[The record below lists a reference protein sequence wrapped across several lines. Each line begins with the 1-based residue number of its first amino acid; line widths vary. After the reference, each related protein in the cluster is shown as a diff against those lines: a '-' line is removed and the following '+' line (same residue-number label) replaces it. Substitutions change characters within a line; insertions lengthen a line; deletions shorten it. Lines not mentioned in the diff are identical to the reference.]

1 MYVYYAQEAR
11 FVFLNV
17 LSDEGSI
24 GGGNER
30 LKISLMGHSS
40 ASIAIKLFYAIL
52 RLIPDWDCK

>member
-24 GGGNER
+24 GGETSGW
-30 LKISLMGHSS
+30 
-40 ASIAIKLFYAIL
+40 KLV
-52 RLIPDWDCK
+52 